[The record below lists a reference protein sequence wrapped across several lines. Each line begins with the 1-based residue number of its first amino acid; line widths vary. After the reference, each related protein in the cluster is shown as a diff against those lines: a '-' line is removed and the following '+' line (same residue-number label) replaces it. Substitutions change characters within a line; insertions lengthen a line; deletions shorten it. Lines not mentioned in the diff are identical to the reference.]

1 VAPGAGGVVGAEGG
15 VGAVGTQQR
24 GHLDHRAAAAAAASR
39 SSGRRADVPQ
49 RVAVLAVERR
59 AVPRRHGARGWSSS
73 ARDLVGDGGGGGGI
87 GVGAGRETER
97 GEEPR

>member
-24 GHLDHRAAAAAAASR
+24 GHLDHRAAAASR